1 MWHYVSH
8 MWSWLSDRDC
18 QLNCFHQHLTKI
30 FQKLKSIWT
39 VCMQLKETMATVSLK
54 STCYSNASATVFL
67 KPWWN
72 SLKVY
77 EDTQSFPYLLSNICQ
92 WFQIPTIHFFIQFL
106 ALFWHFFQWRVFL
119 ALCSFVMDS
128 SVNVNNEITSLHHL
142 PVTAIPFLLCHNWV
156 QRYTAKHPL

>member
-67 KPWWN
+67 KPWWRYIWRHSIISLSSFKHLSMISN
-72 SLKVY
+72 SHN
-77 EDTQSFPYLLSNICQ
+77 SFFHPISC
-92 WFQIPTIHFFIQFL
+92 TFL
-106 ALFWHFFQWRVFL
+106 TFL
-119 ALCSFVMDS
+119 PMTCFPS
-128 SVNVNNEITSLHHL
+128 SVLLRNGLIRQCQQWNYITASS
-142 PVTAIPFLLCHNWV
+142 PCDSYPF
-156 QRYTAKHPL
+156 PSMS